1 MNLNR
6 RDAVSTLAKTV
17 SVRHLKTE
25 HIHRARFLRRV
36 LVPMAYSSST
46 TAASQSA
53 EAGALPVSPF
63 DLLAIF
69 AAVYLASR
77 LFRALF
83 RTAPPAHTATK
94 PKRN

>member
-1 MNLNR
+1 M
-6 RDAVSTLAKTV
+6 VF
-17 SVRHLKTE
+17 
-25 HIHRARFLRRV
+25 HRQSFHFDVVNWLPRAAWNGH
-36 LVPMAYSSST
+36 MASISSLT

-83 RTAPPAHTATK
+83 RIAPPAPTATK
-94 PKRN
+94 LKRN